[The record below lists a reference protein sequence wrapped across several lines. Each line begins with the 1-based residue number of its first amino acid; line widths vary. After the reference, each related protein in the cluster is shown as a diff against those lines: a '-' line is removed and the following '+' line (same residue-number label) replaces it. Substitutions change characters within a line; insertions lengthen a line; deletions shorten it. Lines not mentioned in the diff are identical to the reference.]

1 MIILNF
7 CFNLISFVLF
17 FSALLCFSLRM
28 ILLPLINLV
37 LKNSGHSTADYVT
50 EKILTKSL
58 PKCKSENLGIIIELL
73 IAFTSIQL
81 SYNISLC
88 TMRSKS
94 LGTIYYNF

>member
-1 MIILNF
+1 
-7 CFNLISFVLF
+7 
-17 FSALLCFSLRM
+17 M

-50 EKILTKSL
+50 EKTLTKSL
-58 PKCKSENLGIIIELL
+58 PKCKSENLDIIIIELL
-73 IAFTSIQL
+73 IASTSIQL

-94 LGTIYYNF
+94 LGTIYYNY

>member
-1 MIILNF
+1 
-7 CFNLISFVLF
+7 
-17 FSALLCFSLRM
+17 M

-94 LGTIYYNF
+94 LGTIYYNY